1 MIIAVLFLI
10 TVLCFCV
17 GYFSAKKY
25 SELYANNQKQTE
37 KIWEF
42 FRNTAVQIGAMLFA
56 LTTALTIYSLQMSN
70 NERMQDEAQKRELQF
85 MIFTRTT
92 KMLEALNDFRD
103 LRTTDFIPYCFTSQT
118 VIYNNECNV
127 SSKEVL
133 NNITNE
139 RDHILSFSGRL
150 ADEFKFTDDF
160 RSSPLMREQVSLKSL
175 VLGEPFGN
183 LLELNPLSVYADVD
197 QPYQDLLIREHA
209 LATIVKALRTVVLF
223 DDNSDAHSDN
233 PDGRK
238 YVNMIM
244 DFDRVWST
252 FRAALIDYLE
262 RYCVIA
268 GAAQSEP
275 SKMKVIFSRF
285 NSMVEEYIRNNNNIN
300 TKNNIS
306 PLDWRYAY
314 VLKMYET
321 IGPSFGFLDSNC
333 GEFISKSG
341 GK

>member
-1 MIIAVLFLI
+1 MIMAILLLATGF
-10 TVLCFCV
+10 CFCV
-17 GYFSAKKY
+17 GYFFAKKY
-25 SELYANNQKQTE
+25 LNTYANNQKQTE

-56 LTTALTIYSLQMSN
+56 LTTALTIYNLQISN

-103 LRTTDFIPYCFTSQT
+103 LRTTDFIPPCLTSQT
-118 VIYNNECNV
+118 VIYNSERNI

-133 NNITNE
+133 GNIANE
-139 RDHILSFSGRL
+139 RDHILSISDRL
-150 ADEFKFTDDF
+150 ADEFQFTDDF
-160 RSSPLMREQVSLKSL
+160 RSSSLMREQVSLKSL

-209 LATIVKALRTVVLF
+209 LATIVKALRTVMFF
-223 DDNSDAHSDN
+223 DDNSAAHSDAA
-233 PDGRK
+233 DGRK
-238 YVNMIM
+238 YVDMVM
-244 DFDRVWST
+244 DFDRVWGT

-268 GAAQSEP
+268 GAAQSDP
-275 SKMKVIFSRF
+275 GKMKVIF
-285 NSMVEEYIRNNNNIN
+285 
-300 TKNNIS
+300 
-306 PLDWRYAY
+306 
-314 VLKMYET
+314 
-321 IGPSFGFLDSNC
+321 C
-333 GEFISKSG
+333 
-341 GK
+341 